1 MGYRLKVI
9 EIMSIIKDLKQQYI
23 LGGATEKLI
32 YWNVLLFA
40 VPWISKGILSL
51 FGINFDFV
59 HFISLSSNPADL
71 LWKPWSIISYAFF
84 HADFFHILFNLIILN
99 FVSRLFMTYFTQKQL
114 LSLYLLGAIFAGF
127 VYIASYLIFPALIRQ
142 EAILIG
148 ASGAVMTILFAVSTF
163 NPYMEIRLLLI
174 GRVKLWHIALVY
186 LVIDLIS
193 LSSANVGGHIAH
205 LGGALFGYLFSN
217 QINNGTDITKAFSS
231 FMDYLVNFFSGSKKS
246 TFKKVHKNVTYS
258 SPKTNPKEKSQQQI
272 DAILDKISKS
282 GYDSL
287 TKEEKEFLFKA
298 GNN

>member
-1 MGYRLKVI
+1 MSLLK
-9 EIMSIIKDLKQQYI
+9 DFKQQYI
-23 LGGATEKLI
+23 LGGVTEKLI
-32 YWNVLLFA
+32 YWNVILFA
-40 VPWISKGILSL
+40 VPWILTGILAL
-51 FGINFDFV
+51 FGIKFGFV
-59 HFISLSSNPADL
+59 EYISLSSNPSDL
-71 LWKPWSIISYAFF
+71 LWKPWTIISYAFF

-148 ASGAVMTILFAVSTF
+148 ASGAVMTILFAVAAF

-174 GRVKLWHIALVY
+174 GRIKLWHIAVFY
-186 LVIDLIS
+186 LVVDLIS
-193 LSSANVGGHIAH
+193 LSSSNVGGHIAH
-205 LGGALFGYLFSN
+205 LGGALFGYLYSS
-217 QINNGTDITKAFSS
+217 QIKNGTDITKTFTG
-231 FMDYLVNFFSGSKKS
+231 FMDYIVNLFSGSKKTS
-246 TFKKVHKNVTYS
+246 FKKVHKNNTYTV
-258 SPKTNPKEKSQQQI
+258 PKTKPKDQSQQKI

-298 GNN
+298 GKN

>member
-1 MGYRLKVI
+1 MSLLK
-9 EIMSIIKDLKQQYI
+9 DFKQQYI
-23 LGGATEKLI
+23 LGGVTEKLI
-32 YWNVLLFA
+32 YWNVILFA
-40 VPWISKGILSL
+40 VPWILKGVLAL
-51 FGINFDFV
+51 FGINFGFV
-59 HFISLSSNPADL
+59 EYISLSSNPADL
-71 LWKPWSIISYAFF
+71 LWKPWTIISYAFF

-127 VYIASYLIFPALIRQ
+127 IYIGSYLIFPALIRQ

-148 ASGAVMTILFAVSTF
+148 ASGAVMAVLFAVAAF

-174 GRVKLWHIALVY
+174 GRVKIWHIAMVY

-205 LGGALFGYLFSN
+205 LGGALFGYLFSS
-217 QINNGTDITKAFSS
+217 QIKNGTDITKTFST
-231 FMDYLVNFFSGSKKS
+231 FMDYVVNFFSGSKKT
-246 TFKKVHKNVTYS
+246 TFKKVHKNTTYTTPKQ
-258 SPKTNPKEKSQQQI
+258 SPKDKSQQQI

-298 GNN
+298 GKN

>member
-1 MGYRLKVI
+1 
-9 EIMSIIKDLKQQYI
+9 MSLLKDLKQQYI
-23 LGGATEKLI
+23 LGGVTEKLI
-32 YWNVLLFA
+32 YWNVILFA
-40 VPWISKGILSL
+40 IPWILKGVLAL
-51 FGINFDFV
+51 FGIKFGFV
-59 HFISLSSNPADL
+59 QYISLSSNPADL
-71 LWKPWSIISYAFF
+71 LWKPWTIISYAFF
-84 HADFFHILFNLIILN
+84 HAGFLHILFNLIILN

-127 VYIASYLIFPALIRQ
+127 IYIASYLIFPALIRQ

-148 ASGAVMTILFAVSTF
+148 ASGAVMAVLFAVAAF

-174 GRVKLWHIALVY
+174 GRVKIWHIALVY

-205 LGGALFGYLFSN
+205 LGGALFGYLFSS
-217 QINNGTDITKAFSS
+217 QIKNGTDITKTFSA
-231 FMDYLVNFFSGSKKS
+231 FMDYVVNFFSGTKKT
-246 TFKKVHKNVTYS
+246 TFKKVHKNTTYTT
-258 SPKTNPKEKSQQQI
+258 PKQNPKDKSQQQI

-298 GNN
+298 GKN

>member
-1 MGYRLKVI
+1 MSLLK
-9 EIMSIIKDLKQQYI
+9 DFKQQYI
-23 LGGATEKLI
+23 LGGVTEKLI
-32 YWNVLLFA
+32 YWNVILFA
-40 VPWISKGILSL
+40 VPWILTGVLAL
-51 FGINFDFV
+51 FGIKFGFV
-59 HFISLSSNPADL
+59 QYISLSSNPADL
-71 LWKPWSIISYAFF
+71 LWKPWTIISYAFF
-84 HADFFHILFNLIILN
+84 HAGFLHILFNLIILN

-127 VYIASYLIFPALIRQ
+127 IYIASYLIFPALIRQ

-148 ASGAVMTILFAVSTF
+148 ASGAVMAILFAVAAF

-174 GRVKLWHIALVY
+174 GRVKIWHIALVY

-205 LGGALFGYLFSN
+205 LGGALFGYLFSS
-217 QINNGTDITKAFSS
+217 QIKNGTDITKTFSA
-231 FMDYLVNFFSGSKKS
+231 FMDYVVNFFSGTKKT
-246 TFKKVHKNVTYS
+246 TFKKVHKNTTYTT
-258 SPKTNPKEKSQQQI
+258 PKQNPKDKSQQQI

-298 GNN
+298 GKN

>member
-1 MGYRLKVI
+1 LTG
-9 EIMSIIKDLKQQYI
+9 
-23 LGGATEKLI
+23 
-32 YWNVLLFA
+32 VLA
-40 VPWISKGILSL
+40 L
-51 FGINFDFV
+51 FGIKFGFV
-59 HFISLSSNPADL
+59 QYISLSSNPADL
-71 LWKPWSIISYAFF
+71 LWKPWTIISYAFF
-84 HADFFHILFNLIILN
+84 HAGFLHILFNLIILN

-127 VYIASYLIFPALIRQ
+127 IYIASYLIFPALIRQ

-148 ASGAVMTILFAVSTF
+148 ASGAVMAVLFAVAAF

-174 GRVKLWHIALVY
+174 GRVKIWHIALVY

-205 LGGALFGYLFSN
+205 LGGALFGYLFSS
-217 QINNGTDITKAFSS
+217 QIKNGTDITKTFSA
-231 FMDYLVNFFSGSKKS
+231 FMDYVVNFFSGSKKT
-246 TFKKVHKNVTYS
+246 TFKKVHKNTTYTTPKQ
-258 SPKTNPKEKSQQQI
+258 SPKDKSQQQI

-298 GNN
+298 GKN

>member
-1 MGYRLKVI
+1 
-9 EIMSIIKDLKQQYI
+9 MSILKELKQQYI
-23 LGGATEKLI
+23 LGGVTEKLI
-32 YWNVLLFA
+32 YWNVILFA
-40 VPWISKGILSL
+40 VPWILTGVLAL
-51 FGINFDFV
+51 FGIKFGFV
-59 HFISLSSNPADL
+59 QYISLSSNPADL
-71 LWKPWSIISYAFF
+71 LWKPWTIISYAFF
-84 HADFFHILFNLIILN
+84 HAGFLHILFNLIILN

-127 VYIASYLIFPALIRQ
+127 IYIASYLIFPALIRQ

-148 ASGAVMTILFAVSTF
+148 ASGAVMAVLFAVAAF

-174 GRVKLWHIALVY
+174 GRVKIWHIALVY

-205 LGGALFGYLFSN
+205 LGGALFGYLFSS
-217 QINNGTDITKAFSS
+217 QIKNGTDITKTFSA
-231 FMDYLVNFFSGSKKS
+231 FMDYVVNFFSGSKKT
-246 TFKKVHKNVTYS
+246 TFKKVHKNTTYTTPKQ
-258 SPKTNPKEKSQQQI
+258 SPKDKSQQQI

-298 GNN
+298 GKN

>member
-1 MGYRLKVI
+1 
-9 EIMSIIKDLKQQYI
+9 MSILKDLKQQYI
-23 LGGATEKLI
+23 LGGVTDKLI
-32 YWNVLLFA
+32 YWNIMLFA
-40 VPWISKGILSL
+40 IPWILTGILTL
-51 FGINFDFV
+51 FGI
-59 HFISLSSNPADL
+59 HFGFTQYISLSSNPADL
-71 LWKPWSIISYAFF
+71 FWKPWTIISYAFF
-84 HADFFHILFNLIILN
+84 HAGILHILFNLIILN

-142 EAILIG
+142 EATMIG
-148 ASGAVMTILFAVSTF
+148 ASGAVMAILFAVATF

-174 GRVKLWHIALVY
+174 GRIKLWHIALVY
-186 LVIDLIS
+186 LVLDLIS

-205 LGGALFGYLFSN
+205 LGGALFGYLFSC
-217 QINNGTDITKAFSS
+217 QIKNGTDITNTFTG
-231 FMDYLVNFFSGSKKS
+231 FMDYMVNFFSGSKNTK
-246 TFKKVHKNVTYS
+246 FKKVHKNVAYTA
-258 SPKTNPKEKSQQQI
+258 PKETPKDKSQQQI

>member
-1 MGYRLKVI
+1 MSLLK
-9 EIMSIIKDLKQQYI
+9 DFKQQYI
-23 LGGATEKLI
+23 LGGVTEKLI
-32 YWNVLLFA
+32 YWNVILFA
-40 VPWISKGILSL
+40 VPWILTGILAL
-51 FGINFDFV
+51 FGIKFGFV
-59 HFISLSSNPADL
+59 EYISLSSNPADL
-71 LWKPWSIISYAFF
+71 LWKPWTVISYAFF

-148 ASGAVMTILFAVSTF
+148 ASGAVMTILFAVAAF
-163 NPYMEIRLLLI
+163 NPYMEVRLLLI
-174 GRVKLWHIALVY
+174 GRIKLWHIALFY
-186 LVIDLIS
+186 LVVDLIS

-205 LGGALFGYLFSN
+205 LGGALFGYLYSS
-217 QINNGTDITKAFSS
+217 QIKNGTDITKTFTG
-231 FMDYLVNFFSGSKKS
+231 FMDYIVNLFSGSKKA
-246 TFKKVHKNVTYS
+246 TFKKVHKNNTYTA
-258 SPKTNPKEKSQQQI
+258 PKPKPKDQSQQKI

-298 GNN
+298 GKN

>member
-1 MGYRLKVI
+1 
-9 EIMSIIKDLKQQYI
+9 MSLLNDFKQQYI
-23 LGGATEKLI
+23 LGGVTEKLI
-32 YWNVLLFA
+32 YWNVILFA
-40 VPWISKGILSL
+40 VPWILTGVLAL
-51 FGINFDFV
+51 FGINFGFV
-59 HFISLSSNPADL
+59 EYISLSSNPADL
-71 LWKPWSIISYAFF
+71 LWKPWTIISYAFF

-127 VYIASYLIFPALIRQ
+127 IYITSYLIFPALIRQ

-148 ASGAVMTILFAVSTF
+148 ASGAVMAILFAVAAF

-174 GRVKLWHIALVY
+174 GRVKIWHIAMVY

-205 LGGALFGYLFSN
+205 LGGALFGYLFSS
-217 QINNGTDITKAFSS
+217 QIKNGTDITKTFSA
-231 FMDYLVNFFSGSKKS
+231 FMDYVVNFFSGSKKT
-246 TFKKVHKNVTYS
+246 TFKKVHKNTTYTTPKQ
-258 SPKTNPKEKSQQQI
+258 SPKDKSQQQI

-298 GNN
+298 GKN

>member
-1 MGYRLKVI
+1 
-9 EIMSIIKDLKQQYI
+9 MSLLKDLKQQYI
-23 LGGATEKLI
+23 LGGVTEKLI
-32 YWNVLLFA
+32 YWNVILFA
-40 VPWISKGILSL
+40 IPWILKGVLAL
-51 FGINFDFV
+51 FGIKFGFV
-59 HFISLSSNPADL
+59 GYISLSSNPADL
-71 LWKPWSIISYAFF
+71 LWKPWTIISYAFF

-127 VYIASYLIFPALIRQ
+127 IYIASYLIFPALIRQ

-148 ASGAVMTILFAVSTF
+148 ASGAVMAVLFAVAAF

-174 GRVKLWHIALVY
+174 GRVKIWHIAMVY

-205 LGGALFGYLFSN
+205 LGGALFGYLFSS
-217 QINNGTDITKAFSS
+217 QIKNGTDITKTFSA
-231 FMDYLVNFFSGSKKS
+231 FMDYVVNVFSGSKKT
-246 TFKKVHKNVTYS
+246 TFKKVHKNTTYTT
-258 SPKTNPKEKSQQQI
+258 PKQNPKDKSQQQI

-298 GNN
+298 GKN